1 MPWDDRRTLDARVSD
16 LREAKVR
23 EYLRDVGSGLLDEPS
38 EAEVYRRLRIT
49 ITVNDHEVPR
59 NVGLLFFS
67 GNPERW
73 FRGAH
78 IEVVH
83 FAADRAGDVQE
94 ERTFRGGLADQL
106 RDCLNYL
113 ENLSTVH
120 LQKQRDRTQVR
131 GWVSYPLPALRET
144 LVNAMYHRGYDV
156 DQPEPTQGL
165 FVSQPG

>member
-1 MPWDDRRTLDARVSD
+1 M
-16 LREAKVR
+16 
-23 EYLRDVGSGLLDEPS
+23 LDEPS
-38 EAEVYRRLRIT
+38 AAEVYRRLRIT
-49 ITVNDHEVPR
+49 IAVNDHEVPR

-94 ERTFRGGLADQL
+94 ERIFRGELADQL

-120 LQKQRDRTQVR
+120 LQKQPDQSQVE
-131 GWVSYPLPALRET
+131 GWVSYPLPALRQT
-144 LVNAMYHRGYDV
+144 LVNAMYHRGSL
-156 DQPEPTQGL
+156 EIL
-165 FVSQPG
+165 SFILPGARGMRKVIVLHSTIASH